1 MVNKLDELQ
10 TRVNNGKVDIIVIT
24 EALPKH
30 SSFKLQEQELKIK
43 GFASISNF
51 DCAHEQNG
59 RGIIIYVMDGL
70 ISVKREVKVSFNE
83 HLVVD
88 ITLPSKK
95 EIILA
100 VFYRSPNSSDENSSR
115 LFRCI
120 SDVAN
125 IKSSSVIMLGDFN
138 LPRINWA
145 TCIAPLGSYEERFI
159 DCLMDNFLCQH
170 VREYTRMREGQKST
184 ILDLALTK
192 DEEYTSDIDI
202 SDHLRKSDHL
212 IMKITVNESL
222 KKYLNA

>member
-1 MVNKLDELQ
+1 MGGKSNIKIVHDRIPKPSQEVIQYAADQLRIWYTNADSLVNKLDELQ
-10 TRVNNGKVDIIVIT
+10 TRVYNGKVDIIVIT

-95 EIILA
+95 EII
-100 VFYRSPNSSDENSSR
+100 R
-115 LFRCI
+115 
-120 SDVAN
+120 
-125 IKSSSVIMLGDFN
+125 G
-138 LPRINWA
+138 
-145 TCIAPLGSYEERFI
+145 
-159 DCLMDNFLCQH
+159 
-170 VREYTRMREGQKST
+170 
-184 ILDLALTK
+184 
-192 DEEYTSDIDI
+192 
-202 SDHLRKSDHL
+202 
-212 IMKITVNESL
+212 
-222 KKYLNA
+222 